1 MDPYIAGSFIDSISN
16 LLGGLASYDVQK
28 KASDQN
34 YQSQVDTLN
43 WQKEAQQTT
52 WNREDNAV
60 QRRVADLK
68 AAGLS
73 PVLAAGSAAST
84 SSPTTVIT
92 PQRDTGYAASI
103 SQGLVNAGH
112 ALGVGLSKKRQA
124 ELQSEAL
131 QLQQAGL
138 DFQKFKYVLDAD
150 LLREE
155 LKTKQIQN
163 DILDHDR
170 EIYLKSRFTSKGGLW
185 NYGSQ
190 LLGIT
195 EEEADAYRAAW
206 KKRLEENMA
215 EQEARYQERKK
226 KRAESAKKIKED
238 IQHRNET
245 PSPTLL
251 EAFEKIFRRNKK

>member
-1 MDPYIAGSFIDSISN
+1 MDPFILGSIINAGSG
-16 LLGGLASYDVQK
+16 LLGGLTSAALQE
-28 KASDQN
+28 KAADQN
-34 YQSQVDTLN
+34 YQAQVDTLN
-43 WQKEAQQTT
+43 WQKQAQETT

-60 QRRVADLK
+60 QRRVADLT

-73 PVLAAGSAAST
+73 PVLAVGSAAST

-103 SQGLVNAGH
+103 SQGLMNAGQ
-112 ALGVGLSKKRQA
+112 AIGAGLSKKRQA

-138 DFQKFKYVLDAD
+138 DFQRYKYILDAD

-155 LKTKQIQN
+155 LKTKQLQN
-163 DILDHDR
+163 DILAHDR
-170 EIYLKSRFTSKGGLW
+170 EIYLNSRFTSRGGMW

-195 EEEADAYRAAW
+195 EEEANAYRAAW
-206 KKRLEENMA
+206 EAKK
-215 EQEARYQERKK
+215 
-226 KRAESAKKIKED
+226 AESAKRLKRIFNIVLIRRPLQCWNPLKKYSGGLK
-238 IQHRNET
+238 NE
-245 PSPTLL
+245 
-251 EAFEKIFRRNKK
+251 

>member
-1 MDPYIAGSFIDSISN
+1 MIRLTGKSKRKRQPGI
-16 LLGGLASYDVQK
+16 
-28 KASDQN
+28 
-34 YQSQVDTLN
+34 
-43 WQKEAQQTT
+43 
-52 WNREDNAV
+52 EDNAV

-84 SSPTTVIT
+84 SSPATVIT

-103 SQGLVNAGH
+103 SQGLMNAGQ
-112 ALGVGLSKKRQA
+112 AIGAGLSKKRQA

-138 DFQKFKYVLDAD
+138 DFQKYKYVLDAD

-155 LKTKQIQN
+155 LKTKQLMN
-163 DILDHDR
+163 DILAHDR
-170 EIYLKSRFTSKGGLW
+170 EIYLNSRFTSKGGMW

-195 EEEADAYRAAW
+195 EEEANAYRAAW
-206 KKRLEENMA
+206 AAKN
-215 EQEARYQERKK
+215 
-226 KRAESAKKIKED
+226 AESAQKIKED

-245 PSPTLL
+245 PSPTIL
-251 EAFEKIFRRNKK
+251 ESLKKIFRRNKK

>member
-1 MDPYIAGSFIDSISN
+1 MDPFILGSSINAGAS
-16 LLGGLASYDVQK
+16 LLGGLAAAGLQK
-28 KASDQN
+28 TASDRN
-34 YQSQVDTLN
+34 YQAQVDTLN

-60 QRRVADLK
+60 QRRVADFK

-73 PVLAAGSAAST
+73 PILAAGSAAST

-103 SQGLVNAGH
+103 SQGLMNAGQ
-112 ALGVGLSKKRQA
+112 AIGAGLSKKRQA

-138 DFQKFKYVLDAD
+138 DFQKYKYVLDAD

-155 LKTKQIQN
+155 LKTKQLQN
-163 DILDHDR
+163 DILAHDR
-170 EIYLKSRFTSKGGLW
+170 EIYLNSRFTSKGGMW

-195 EEEADAYRAAW
+195 EEEANAYRAAW
-206 KKRLEENMA
+206 AAKN
-215 EQEARYQERKK
+215 
-226 KRAESAKKIKED
+226 AESAKKIKED

-245 PSPTLL
+245 PFPSLL
-251 EAFEKIFRRNKK
+251 ESFKKIFRRSKK